1 MLSLLLFCFILFVQD
16 HNIIPLQNTCDQ
28 GGYGVKTGEQQT
40 FEMVKG
46 RGHTLESVK
55 GGGHQTL
62 GSVKEGGGQ
71 TMMDTCR
78 YSYSEWHNFTH
89 PRLGEVSILKLI
101 FFEVQWL
108 WSIYTGFSRKT
119 CKCARK
125 VAFWFWF
132 HLIFPLFCSSASPLE
147 YCSFKE

>member
-1 MLSLLLFCFILFVQD
+1 M
-16 HNIIPLQNTCDQ
+16 
-28 GGYGVKTGEQQT
+28 KTGEQQA
-40 FEMVKG
+40 FEMAKG

-101 FFEVQWL
+101 FCEV
-108 WSIYTGFSRKT
+108 
-119 CKCARK
+119 
-125 VAFWFWF
+125 
-132 HLIFPLFCSSASPLE
+132 
-147 YCSFKE
+147 

>member
-1 MLSLLLFCFILFVQD
+1 MSSLLVFVLFCFIQD

-62 GSVKEGGGQ
+62 GSLKEGGGQ
-71 TMMDTCR
+71 PMMDTCR

-101 FFEVQWL
+101 FFEVQVMVN
-108 WSIYTGFSRKT
+108 IYR
-119 CKCARK
+119 
-125 VAFWFWF
+125 
-132 HLIFPLFCSSASPLE
+132 L
-147 YCSFKE
+147 FKEDA